1 MSRVSFE
8 FLRDEVRWWHQFFW
22 VGIVDDGEDA
32 PDAGG
37 EPISPQRSDEFIWCG
52 GADELPQM
60 MVKLGQFSIDLFFAL
75 HQLFYAIAIQI
86 RKDANKYVL

>member
-1 MSRVSFE
+1 
-8 FLRDEVRWWHQFFW
+8 
-22 VGIVDDGEDA
+22 
-32 PDAGG
+32 
-37 EPISPQRSDEFIWCG
+37 
-52 GADELPQM
+52 M